1 MTFPQ
6 SPPRF
11 SAPKQSGARQEP
23 LRHGIFD
30 TSKRVICDGD
40 GQPIPTCW
48 EKTYGK
54 TLKTPYEKP
63 MKSQFE
69 VGWHMLKPLD
79 NVGICW
85 THCKTPPNIRF
96 LMIVRERNRRK
107 QWWCLPDQKGAGF
120 PVKNIIPSEAS
131 LGTNHEWLQQLVL
144 WNCSWS
150 SPLGESWHSKP
161 PQPTIN
167 IN

>member
-1 MTFPQ
+1 MTFPK
-6 SPPRF
+6 SPPPWRTQAERRPPRA
-11 SAPKQSGARQEP
+11 APSWH
-23 LRHGIFD
+23 LRHLN
-30 TSKRVICDGD
+30 

-63 MKSQFE
+63 MKSQFLMWVDTCWNHLTMLE
-69 VGWHMLKPLD
+69 YVGH
-79 NVGICW
+79 CW
-85 THCKTPPNIRF
+85 THCKTPPNRRF

-107 QWWCLPDQKGAGF
+107 QWWCLSDQKRAGF